1 MNMYTYYVI
10 AAIVALWLYRLAAYH
25 FGANANENEKA
36 KSSEARSRRRGSRY

>member
-25 FGANANENEKA
+25 FGANENEKA
-36 KSSEARSRRRGSRY
+36 KSSEARSRRRSSRY